1 MRMYFDT
8 VQQRVFPQCLKKFIN
23 LSGIVYYL
31 KKSINC
37 RQIHC
42 IDEQLKA
49 GFFFQHFDYAVNLSA
64 NGTVLFFS

>member
-49 GFFFQHFDYAVNLSA
+49 GFFFSA
-64 NGTVLFFS
+64 L